1 VSPMLE
7 LREVGMK
14 FPRKSAF
21 LRRTIGWVQA
31 VDEVSLSVDRGETLG
46 LVGESGSGKSTL
58 GRIALGLIDPTVG
71 SVLVDGVDPSTLG
84 RGQRLGVRRKA
95 QCVFQDPYS
104 SLDGFTPVG
113 ESIAEPLR
121 THKVV
126 NGATARRKRVGEL
139 LELVG
144 LRPSIAERYPREFSG
159 GQLQRIAIARALA
172 LEPELIVLD
181 EPVSALDV
189 STQAEVVNLLGDL
202 QERVGV
208 AYLFIAHDLAVVDH
222 VSSRVA
228 VMYLGQIVELGT
240 TRAVIDSPKHPYTL
254 SLLSAVPGQTE
265 VGAVKHQRI
274 LLSGDLPS
282 PSNMPSGCR
291 FHTRCPFAMEICSE
305 VVPTP
310 FTAPDGTV
318 ATCHL
323 HTEGPK
329 LAGRPVSEL
338 TLPTPSVSSLAGSTG

>member
-1 VSPMLE
+1 MSAMLE
-7 LREVGMK
+7 LNNISMR
-14 FPRKSAF
+14 FPRKSPF

-31 VDEVSLSVDRGETLG
+31 VDDVTLSVDRGETLG

-58 GRIALGLIDPTVG
+58 GRIALGLQDPTSG
-71 SVLVDGVDPSTLG
+71 SVLLDGLDPAALHG
-84 RGQRLGVRRKA
+84 GDRLSVRRKA

-104 SLDGFTPVG
+104 SLDPYTPIG
-113 ESIAEPLR
+113 EAIAEPLR

-126 NGATARRKRVGEL
+126 KASDRRERVGEL
-139 LELVG
+139 LDLVG
-144 LRPSIAERYPREFSG
+144 LRPSIYGRYPREFSG

-172 LEPELIVLD
+172 LDPELIVLD

-189 STQAEVVNLLGDL
+189 STQAEVVNLLGEL

-222 VSSRVA
+222 VSSRIA
-228 VMYLGQIVELGT
+228 VMYLGQIVERGT
-240 TRAVIDSPKHPYTL
+240 TRDIVDSPKHPYTL
-254 SLLSAVPGQTE
+254 SLLSAVPGQSE
-265 VGAVKHQRI
+265 VGAAKQQRI
-274 LLSGDLPS
+274 ILTGDLPS

-291 FHTRCPFAMEICSE
+291 FHTRCPFTMDICRE
-305 VVPTP
+305 VSPPP

-318 ATCHL
+318 TTCHL

-329 LAGRPVSEL
+329 LAGRPVTEIA
-338 TLPTPSVSSLAGSTG
+338 LPAPSVRASLAGSAG

>member
-1 VSPMLE
+1 MLE
-7 LREVGMK
+7 LDGVGMK
-14 FPRKSAF
+14 FPRKSPF
-21 LRRTIGWVQA
+21 LRRTIGHVQA
-31 VDEVSLSVDRGETLG
+31 VDDVTLAVQRGETLG

-58 GRIALGLIDPTVG
+58 GRIALGLLDPTTG
-71 SVLVDGVDPSTLG
+71 SVLVDGVNPAG
-84 RGQRLGVRRKA
+84 MKHNERLPLRRKA

-104 SLDGFTPVG
+104 SLDGYTPVG
-113 ESIAEPLR
+113 ESVAEPLR
-121 THKVV
+121 THKMVS
-126 NGATARRKRVGEL
+126 GAEQRRKRVAEL
-139 LELVG
+139 LEMVG
-144 LRPSIAERYPREFSG
+144 LRASIADRYPREFSG

-172 LEPELIVLD
+172 LDPELIVLD

-202 QERVGV
+202 QERTGV

-222 VSSRVA
+222 MSSRIA

-240 TRAVIDSPKHPYTL
+240 TRAVVDSPKHPYTL

-265 VGAVKHQRI
+265 VGAVKNQRI

-282 PSNMPSGCR
+282 PSNVPPGCR
-291 FHTRCPFAMEICSE
+291 FHTRCPFAMEMCRE

-318 ATCHL
+318 TSCHL

-329 LAGRPVSEL
+329 LAGRSVSEL
-338 TLPTPSVSSLAGSTG
+338 ALPAPRATTSLAGSTG